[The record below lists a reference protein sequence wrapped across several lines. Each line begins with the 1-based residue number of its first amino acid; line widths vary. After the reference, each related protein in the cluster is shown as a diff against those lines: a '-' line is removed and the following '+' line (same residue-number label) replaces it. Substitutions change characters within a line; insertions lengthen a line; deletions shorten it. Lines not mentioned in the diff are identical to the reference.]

1 MPVQS
6 SASPSQPSSAPQ
18 AENQAKQTGAR
29 PKQKKGQK
37 SNMSAWFDL
46 FADLDPLADPDSI
59 GKQQA
64 NKDDQEG
71 GKGGRQIQHDTL
83 LKDSSEEKQKKY
95 EDTLPI
101 LGKRKLNST
110 PNKPPVRFKK
120 MKIFSTDPTAQETSM
135 ATSTVQSQLQSLSPL
150 KAVPVASGMP
160 QEILTV
166 MPQPDGTYS
175 CVDSFYLENSE
186 TGDGMQF
193 LAVPIEEGGDD
204 NENETHDEEQEEIE
218 PFVPLET
225 DHDKYA
231 KKDGDDNEGTKTV
244 KERHVGTITEKW
256 GCRARI
262 VIKEVLTFPLIAEC
276 EYRAEKKRALQEFK
290 NNMEESGQR
299 KFFTFFPATN
309 SHSEHPNAN
318 FPHSVHVDLDNGKT
332 ELGIWELVAI
342 TAGPVILLCLIFV
355 FAFVM
360 YHRHKSRR
368 NSMYPRANPIDTPLL
383 PDGPQGSLNDMLTD
397 YSGSGSEGLNPIAK
411 PLLPGDPKICLREM
425 WTVYSRSG
433 SGLPLLVQR
442 TIARQIQLVEILGK
456 GRYGEVWMGKWKGE
470 SVAVKIFSSRDERSW
485 FREAEIYQT
494 VMLRHD
500 NILGFIAADNKDNGT
515 WTQLWLVT
523 DHHEQGSLYDYLNR
537 TPVSAQAMVKM
548 ALSISC
554 GLAHLHTEIMGTRG
568 KPAIAHRD
576 LKSKNILVKS
586 NGQCCIADL
595 GLAVRHDSATD
606 AVDIAPNNRVGT
618 KRYMPPEVLDETIN
632 MNHFESFKR
641 ADVYSFGLG
650 LRVMARVMKECW
662 FQNAA
667 ARLTALRIKK
677 TLDSLNTQGDVK
689 VATETSLEPV

>member
-1 MPVQS
+1 MDEFATIKSIQGYEAILNTVLK
-6 SASPSQPSSAPQ
+6 
-18 AENQAKQTGAR
+18 NQIKILVDQLYEQTGEEAFLLTASL
-29 PKQKKGQK
+29 KEGTFSYLGSKY
-37 SNMSAWFDL
+37 
-46 FADLDPLADPDSI
+46 
-59 GKQQA
+59 GKDFLEK
-64 NKDDQEG
+64 NSKFKTEFFG
-71 GKGGRQIQHDTL
+71 YCL
-83 LKDSSEEKQKKY
+83 SEQKKY

-318 FPHSVHVDLDNGKT
+318 KV
-332 ELGIWELVAI
+332 EELVKQGI
-342 TAGPVILLCLIFV
+342 TDNDEIKQHLTEFVHATIGPNVPRNNHRFFPLQRILRNHI
-355 FAFVM
+355 
-360 YHRHKSRR
+360 RR
-368 NSMYPRANPIDTPLL
+368 CENQFLGPRPKPVR
-383 PDGPQGSLNDMLTD
+383 PQS
-397 YSGSGSEGLNPIAK
+397 
-411 PLLPGDPKICLREM
+411 
-425 WTVYSRSG
+425 
-433 SGLPLLVQR
+433 
-442 TIARQIQLVEILGK
+442 
-456 GRYGEVWMGKWKGE
+456 
-470 SVAVKIFSSRDERSW
+470 
-485 FREAEIYQT
+485 
-494 VMLRHD
+494 
-500 NILGFIAADNKDNGT
+500 
-515 WTQLWLVT
+515 
-523 DHHEQGSLYDYLNR
+523 
-537 TPVSAQAMVKM
+537 
-548 ALSISC
+548 
-554 GLAHLHTEIMGTRG
+554 
-568 KPAIAHRD
+568 
-576 LKSKNILVKS
+576 
-586 NGQCCIADL
+586 
-595 GLAVRHDSATD
+595 
-606 AVDIAPNNRVGT
+606 
-618 KRYMPPEVLDETIN
+618 
-632 MNHFESFKR
+632 
-641 ADVYSFGLG
+641 
-650 LRVMARVMKECW
+650 ARVRK
-662 FQNAA
+662 
-667 ARLTALRIKK
+667 RKK
-677 TLDSLNTQGDVK
+677 QQSSVVDTLVPNVPREQDFLVFMQ
-689 VATETSLEPV
+689 